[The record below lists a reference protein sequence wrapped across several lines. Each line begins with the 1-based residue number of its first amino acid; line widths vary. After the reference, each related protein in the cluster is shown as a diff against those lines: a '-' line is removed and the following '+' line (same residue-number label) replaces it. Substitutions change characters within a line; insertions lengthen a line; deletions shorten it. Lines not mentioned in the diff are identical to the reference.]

1 MNLDNLCMGCMRE
14 KPSQMMNCPY
24 CGHEVY
30 YQNQNKQLPVWT
42 VLHNAYLVGK
52 CLGDG
57 GFGITYI
64 GFDMNLQKKVA
75 IKEYFLH
82 QCADRM
88 YGSSMVTTYNDD
100 RGNLFM
106 REKGFFIEE
115 ARVLAQIDEH
125 PGIVK
130 VINYFEEN
138 GTAYIVMEFLEGKS
152 LKSYIK
158 ERGGRL
164 TVNEALGL
172 IQPVIKALAS
182 VHERGIVHR
191 DISPD
196 NIMLTNNGSVKLI
209 DFGAAKT
216 KEMGMSE
223 NKVFK
228 QSYSPLEQR
237 QKDGVIGSYSD
248 IYALC
253 ATVYEMITGV
263 KVMPATERAKYDQ
276 VMLPSQMGIPINP
289 IQEAALMN
297 GLAIGIDER
306 IKNATDLY
314 YFFYVYG
321 ADPKASQAGMQRKI
335 KESSTKVIIENMK
348 KENVR
353 RKNKTRAIVAV
364 IIITLIGCMIIMVR
378 KIGKLTSGQK
388 SDTQETI
395 VLSGDEEI
403 QVDSEKDLE
412 TLKQEFYDLVNG
424 ERKKEGFGEIK
435 TNSELEDVASD
446 CVTGCVGIVDTEDW
460 NEALGEQLW
469 NAMVENGI
477 ENDAVFSL
485 IQMYG
490 TSFSVED
497 VMSDFQATAKA
508 NGFNI
513 DLLNCSELG
522 MAIGK
527 DENGLFFWVVY
538 YR

>member
-14 KPSQMMNCPY
+14 KPAQMMNCPY

-30 YQNQNKQLPVWT
+30 YQNKNKQLPVWT

-57 GFGITYI
+57 GFGITYM

-88 YGSSMVTTYNDD
+88 HGSSMVTTYNDN

-164 TVNEALGL
+164 PVNEALGL

-182 VHERGIVHR
+182 VHERGVVHR

-237 QKDGVIGSYSD
+237 QKEGVIGPYSD

-253 ATVYEMITGV
+253 ATVYEMITGIR
-263 KVMPATERAKYDQ
+263 VMPATERAKYDQ

-364 IIITLIGCMIIMVR
+364 IIITLIGCMIITVR
-378 KIGKLTSGQK
+378 KIGELTGGKK
-388 SDTQETI
+388 SDTQEAI

-412 TLKQEFYDLVNG
+412 TLKTEFYDTLN
-424 ERKKEGFGEIK
+424 ERRNEEGFGDADVAA
-435 TNSELEDVASD
+435 ELEDAASD
-446 CVTGCVGIVDTEDW
+446 CTLACVEIGETDDW
-460 NEALGEQLW
+460 NTALSQELL
-469 NAMVENGI
+469 NSMEENGM

-485 IQMYG
+485 VQMYG

-497 VMSDFQATAKA
+497 VIDDFLATAKA
-508 NGFNI
+508 NGFSTTLI
-513 DLLNCSELG
+513 NCSEVG
-522 MAIGK
+522 VSIGK
-527 DENGLFFWVVY
+527 DENGLFFWTIY
-538 YR
+538 YK